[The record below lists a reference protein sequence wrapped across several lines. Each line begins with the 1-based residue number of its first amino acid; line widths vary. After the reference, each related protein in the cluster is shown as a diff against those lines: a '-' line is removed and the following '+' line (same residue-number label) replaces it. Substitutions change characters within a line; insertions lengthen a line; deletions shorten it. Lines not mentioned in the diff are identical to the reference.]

1 MTPEEHLLRWLASL
15 KGEEAQAIIRSL
27 CAEDHIDMPRV
38 VMTARRLS
46 NDAVVGPFMNTLAAA
61 LIGE

>member
-15 KGEEAQAIIRSL
+15 ETHEAQAIIRSL
-27 CAEDHIDMPRV
+27 CVDNHIDMPRV

-46 NDAVVGPFMNTLAAA
+46 NDESIGAFMNTLAAA